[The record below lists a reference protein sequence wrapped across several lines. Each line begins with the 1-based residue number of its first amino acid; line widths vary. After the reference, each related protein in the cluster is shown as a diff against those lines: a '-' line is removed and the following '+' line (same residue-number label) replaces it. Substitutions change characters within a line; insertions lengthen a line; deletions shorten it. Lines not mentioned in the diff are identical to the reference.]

1 MRYAIEHGPAFA
13 TLDLFLDEGESIH
26 AEPDAMLSMSSGI
39 EISAKIAGNADGG
52 LLRGV
57 KSMIAGERFFSAI
70 FTAQD
75 DAQELTLA
83 PAAVGEIVALELGE
97 TGDSIAGGAYLASAP
112 EVRVE
117 LVYGGIKGWLA
128 KKGFFLVHVS
138 GAGLVFLA
146 GHGAIRRRRL
156 AADETFIIDNS
167 FLVAFEDTV
176 TYELVT
182 AGQNLRA
189 TVMSGEGLINRYTG
203 PGELIYQTRG
213 AGRGASA
220 LSAVVNAVT

>member
-1 MRYAIEHGPAFA
+1 MHYSIAHGPAFA
-13 TLDLFLDEGESIH
+13 TLDLVLDQGESIH
-26 AEPDAMLSMSSGI
+26 AEPDAMLSMSAAI
-39 EISAKIAGNADGG
+39 EIDAKIAGNRDGG

-70 FTAQD
+70 FTAKE

-83 PAAVGEIVALELGE
+83 PAAVGEIIALELGE
-97 TGDSIAGGAYLASAP
+97 NGYSIAGGAYLASAP
-112 EVRVE
+112 DIGVE
-117 LVYGGIKGWLA
+117 LIYGGIKGWLA
-128 KKGFFLVHVS
+128 KKGLFLVHVS

-156 AADETFIIDNS
+156 ARDESFIIDNN
-167 FLVAFEDTV
+167 FLVAFEDTL

-182 AGQNLRA
+182 AGQDLRA

-213 AGRGASA
+213 QRQGLGA